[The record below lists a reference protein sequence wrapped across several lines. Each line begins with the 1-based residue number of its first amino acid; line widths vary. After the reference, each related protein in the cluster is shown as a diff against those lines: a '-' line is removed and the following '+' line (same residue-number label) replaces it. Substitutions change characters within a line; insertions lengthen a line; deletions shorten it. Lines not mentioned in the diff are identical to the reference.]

1 MESLQLIIVS
11 ESSPLHSGRK
21 RKSDRLGALRGLTQ
35 ERRSQD
41 ASSVWPSS
49 PLHPV
54 AQPETTPHCR
64 VRMKMLYSLQNGSI
78 DAGTGTF

>member
-21 RKSDRLGALRGLTQ
+21 RKSERLEALRGLTQ

-41 ASSVWPSS
+41 TRAVRPSS
-49 PLHPV
+49 PLHPK
-54 AQPETTPHCR
+54 AQRETTSHCK
-64 VRMKMLYSLQNGSI
+64 VATLTPFTEMFYNM
-78 DAGTGTF
+78 